1 MPDAAAAQRAITA
14 IRIKKKNN
22 FTKSSFVTLLL
33 VSQRLTYDAKVE
45 KFIFLV
51 IIHYYSTLSQIIV
64 HFILR
69 ILFLLNFIFRCG
81 LIMWVLLLR

>member
-1 MPDAAAAQRAITA
+1 VWHELWWHFCEIYVKFQIVFIVNRSSLKMPDAAAAQRAITA
-14 IRIKKKNN
+14 IRIKKNN

-51 IIHYYSTLSQIIV
+51 II
-64 HFILR
+64 LR
-69 ILFLLNFIFRCG
+69 
-81 LIMWVLLLR
+81 

>member
-14 IRIKKKNN
+14 IRIKKNN

-69 ILFLLNFIFRCG
+69 ILFLLNFIFRYG
-81 LIMWVLLLR
+81 LITWVLLLR